1 MGRKRTSGVSHN
13 KNSKTYESSNRS
25 VPSDSQTQSI
35 KNFFTVS
42 RREQEDEEP
51 TVSHFT
57 LLYGECLLLIL
68 YEKERVET

>member
-1 MGRKRTSGVSHN
+1 MGRKRTLVMSHN
-13 KNSKTYESSNRS
+13 KNSKTYKSRNRS

-35 KNFFTVS
+35 QNFFTVS
-42 RREQEDEEP
+42 RPEQEDEEP

-57 LLYGECLLLIL
+57 LLYGECILLIL